1 MIYLISIS
9 IVILFVFWYLNKTS
23 KNNYFYNPK
32 EEDFQLIL
40 KLYDNFGW
48 DKSRFKM
55 AWIHFT
61 CLPKEYNGTSVIN
74 DRFMIKGLEPMSVE
88 HDFDWIF
95 AKSFKELHN
104 SNIKYCKKLRDVN
117 SNWFWVWG
125 FIFCGLE
132 IVSVFKSIKYIF
144 PIFTTH

>member
-1 MIYLISIS
+1 MIYLISITFA
-9 IVILFVFWYLNKTS
+9 ILFVFWYLNKKS

-32 EEDFQLIL
+32 EDDYRLIL
-40 KLYDNFGW
+40 NLYDNFGW
-48 DKSRFKM
+48 DSYNFKK
-55 AWIHFT
+55 AWVHFSFF
-61 CLPKEYNGTSVIN
+61 PNKYNGTSVIN

>member
-1 MIYLISIS
+1 MIY
-9 IVILFVFWYLNKTS
+9 IVTILVLFIFWYLNKKS
-23 KNNYFYNPK
+23 SNNYFKNPK
-32 EEDFQLIL
+32 EEDLQLIL

-48 DKSRFKM
+48 DKSKIKM

-61 CLPKEYNGTSVIN
+61 YLTKEYNGTSIIN

-95 AKSFKELHN
+95 AKSFKELHD
-104 SNIKYCKKLRDVN
+104 SNIRYCNKLRDVN
-117 SNWFWVWG
+117 GNWFWVWG

-132 IVSVFKSIKYIF
+132 IVSIFKSIKYIKL
-144 PIFTTH
+144 